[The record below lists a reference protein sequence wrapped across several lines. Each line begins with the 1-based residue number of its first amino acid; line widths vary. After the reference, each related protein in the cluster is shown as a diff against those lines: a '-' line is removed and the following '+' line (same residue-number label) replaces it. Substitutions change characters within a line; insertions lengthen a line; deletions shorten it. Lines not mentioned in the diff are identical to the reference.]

1 MTPPERR
8 GARALQI
15 TLGVAISAA
24 LVWYAFRDTPFSE
37 VWSIIAT
44 VRVIPVFIAV
54 IVATLPFALRVP
66 RWKLLLRH
74 ENGSAIDTGPMWN
87 AVAIGFAANNVLPLR
102 AGELLRVAA
111 ISRLAPVSFAAALS
125 SVAVERVIDGLV
137 AVALLG
143 IGLVSGGLADSSGM
157 GAKAE
162 MIGIVCILAIV
173 AAIIAAWRRDH
184 VLRLLTRILPSGRF
198 TTRFVSFI
206 DHVLQGLSALRDP
219 RRAMPV
225 ILWSIAIWLVNG
237 TAFYIMFKALGF
249 TVPFTGALVVQGAAM
264 IGIAVPSTPGFVGVL
279 ETAIYGALLLYGVD
293 QAHGLAYGI
302 LYHLTTFV
310 PITLFGAFAAIQ
322 TGTALRTPSEPA
334 P

>member
-24 LVWYAFRDTPFSE
+24 LVWWAFRKTPFSE
-37 VWSIIAT
+37 VWAIIET
-44 VRVIPVFIAV
+44 VHVVPVLIAV
-54 IVATLPFALRVP
+54 TIATLPFMLRVP

-74 ENGSAIDTGPMWN
+74 DDGSAIATRPMWN
-87 AVAIGFAANNVLPLR
+87 AIAIGFAANNVLPLR

-111 ISRLAPVSFAAALS
+111 ITRLAPVSFAAALS

-137 AVALLG
+137 AVTLLG

-157 GAKAE
+157 GGKTE
-162 MIGIVCILAIV
+162 LIGLVCILAMI
-173 AAIIAAWRRDH
+173 AAIIAAWRRDD
-184 VLRLLTRILPSGRF
+184 VLRLLARMLPSGRF
-198 TTRFVSFI
+198 AVRFLSFV

-293 QAHGLAYGI
+293 QAHGFAYGI
-302 LYHLTTFV
+302 LYHVTTFV
-310 PITLFGAFAAIQ
+310 PITLLGAFAAVQ
-322 TGTALRTPSEPA
+322 TGTELRTPPPLS
-334 P
+334 